1 MKQEYFEQILK
12 YEKIKKEAKEGLEKA
27 KTKEVQELWEN
38 LIKDCGKS
46 IEEVKNTSDM
56 WDKYNK

>member
-1 MKQEYFEQILK
+1 MIK
-12 YEKIKKEAKEGLEKA
+12 YEKIKKEAEEGLEKA